1 MRPESFLQRIVLG
14 AFALAVVGVFVPIA
28 FGIMPRAFF
37 EATCSI
43 GRSAGTEI
51 ACYGFVWNALTTGVF
66 IGVVGPV
73 IGTYLV
79 YREMALI
86 GETLAHAAFA
96 GVAVGTLLFTGSGWS
111 PALLLSALVAGI
123 VGALAVQYLAERTG
137 SYGDVPVAIMLTGS
151 FAVGT
156 LVISLGGGF
165 ATVDINSILFGSI
178 ATVDGGNVLLMAIL
192 SIVVV
197 GVVAL
202 TYKPL
207 LYITFDEEAARVARF
222 NVSAYNTMLIFL
234 TAMVVVGSM
243 QILGVIL
250 VAAML
255 VVPVAAAAQ
264 ITNSFRNSLYT
275 SVIVGE
281 VSALAG
287 LLASWRYSLAPG
299 ATIVVVAIVIYLFA
313 VAASNRG
320 VGSIAAQ

>member
-1 MRPESFLQRIVLG
+1 MGSKTIQRLV
-14 AFALAVVGVFVPIA
+14 LAVFGLGVLLLFVPIA
-28 FGIMPRAFF
+28 LGIMPRAFF
-37 EATCSI
+37 EASCGL
-43 GRSAGTEI
+43 GRSFGTQI
-51 ACYGFVWNALTTGVF
+51 ACYGFIWNALTTAVF
-66 IGVVGPV
+66 IGIVGPV

-79 YREMALI
+79 HREMALI

-96 GVAVGTLLFTGSGWS
+96 GVAIGTLLFAGSGWDT
-111 PALLLSALVAGI
+111 PLLLSALVAGI
-123 VGALAVQYLAERTG
+123 VGALAVQFLADRTG
-137 SYGDVPVAIMLTGS
+137 SYGDVPIAIMLTGS
-151 FAVGT
+151 FALGT

-178 ATVDGGNVLLMAIL
+178 ATVGGENVLLMAVL
-192 SIVVV
+192 SIAIV
-197 GVVAL
+197 GTVAL

-222 NVSAYNTMLIFL
+222 NVSAYNTLLIVL

-264 ITNSFRNSLYT
+264 LTNSFRDSLFA

-281 VSALAG
+281 SAAVSG
-287 LLASWRYSLAPG
+287 LLLSWRYSLAPG
-299 ATIVVVAIVIYLFA
+299 ATIVVVAIAIYLLA
-313 VAASNRG
+313 VAMPDRTGHAS
-320 VGSIAAQ
+320 AE

>member
-1 MRPESFLQRIVLG
+1 MVRTTLQRAALTVFG
-14 AFALAVVGVFVPIA
+14 LAVLFLFVPIA
-28 FGIMPRAFF
+28 FGLMPRAFF
-37 EATCSI
+37 ETSCTL
-43 GRSAGTEI
+43 GRSFGTRI
-51 ACYGFVWNALTTGVF
+51 ACYGFIWNALTTAVF
-66 IGVVGPV
+66 IGIVGPV

-79 YREMALI
+79 HREMALI

-96 GVAVGTLLFTGSGWS
+96 GVAIGTLLFSGSGWGT
-111 PALLLSALVAGI
+111 PLLLSALVAGI
-123 VGALAVQYLAERTG
+123 AGALGVQFLADRTG
-137 SYGDVPVAIMLTGS
+137 SYGDVPIAIMLTGS

-178 ATVDGGNVLLMAIL
+178 STVSGGNVLLIALL
-192 SIVVV
+192 SIAVV
-197 GVVAL
+197 GTVAL

-222 NVSAYNTMLIFL
+222 NVSAYNTLLIFL

-255 VVPVAAAAQ
+255 VVPVAAGSQ
-264 ITNSFRNSLYT
+264 LTNSFRDSLYA

-281 VSALAG
+281 ISSVAG
-287 LLASWRYSLAPG
+287 LVLSWRYSLAPG
-299 ATIVVVAIVIYLFA
+299 ATIVVVAIAIYLLAFA
-313 VAASNRG
+313 IPDRTSRANAG
-320 VGSIAAQ
+320 

>member
-1 MRPESFLQRIVLG
+1 MNTTTIVKRLLLG
-14 AFALAVVGVFVPIA
+14 VFALAVGGLFVPIA
-28 FGIMPRAFF
+28 FGVVPDPFF
-37 EATCSI
+37 ETTCSV
-43 GRSAGTEI
+43 GRSFGTAM
-51 ACYGFVWNALTTGVF
+51 ACYGFMWNALTTAVF

-79 YREMALI
+79 HREMALI

-96 GVAVGTLLFTGSGWS
+96 GVAIGTLVFAGSGWS
-111 PALLLSALVAGI
+111 TSLLLSALVAGI
-123 VGALAVQYLAERTG
+123 VGALAVQYLADRTG
-137 SYGDVPVAIMLTGS
+137 SYGDVPIAIMLTGS

-156 LVISLGGGF
+156 LVISLGGGL

-178 ATVDGGNVLLMAIL
+178 ATVSGENVLLMAIL
-192 SIVVV
+192 SITVV

-222 NVSAYNTMLIFL
+222 NVSGYNTMLIFL

-255 VVPVAAAAQ
+255 VVPVAAASQ
-264 ITNSFRNSLYT
+264 VTHSFRNSLYA

-281 VSALAG
+281 FSAVSG
-287 LLASWRYSLAPG
+287 LLLSWRYSLAPG
-299 ATIVVVAIVIYLFA
+299 ATIVVVAIAIYLLA
-313 VAASNRG
+313 
-320 VGSIAAQ
+320 IATPNGRVRTSTH